1 MSCPRTVN
9 TEIAFPNYCCL
20 CCLQK
25 HGSIKKKWGG
35 SIVKKVSS
43 QNKHYVYMSRGL
55 TRHIRQSEEC
65 AAYYSSNGL
74 SWNRDFNLKSSMLI
88 SGPTTHQQQHQPS
101 SFGLVVTT
109 GNAPVVARHS
119 QSSSSTYRSSSSNS
133 RSQPI
138 QNVVPNMLQAPVN
151 RSTIQEYFREQSST
165 LESLSNNNNRHGTDP
180 DNTTVHNDTNDANE
194 FPMHFDTTDDRPHQT
209 NFSSTHFNDLEKK
222 KESPSQCRLPG
233 LHS

>member
-1 MSCPRTVN
+1 MSRPVN
-9 TEIAFPNYCCL
+9 TIVAKPNYCCL

-25 HGSIKKKWGG
+25 HGSIKKKWKG
-35 SIVKKVSS
+35 SIVKIVSS
-43 QNKHYVYMSRGL
+43 QNKHYVYKCPGL
-55 TRHIRQSEEC
+55 TRHLRQSVVC

-74 SWNRDFNLKSSMLI
+74 SWNRDFNFKSSMLI

-101 SFGLVVTT
+101 SFGLVMTA

-133 RSQPI
+133 QSQPI

-180 DNTTVHNDTNDANE
+180 DNTTTAHNNNNDDNE
-194 FPMHFDTTDDRPHQT
+194 FQMHFDTTD
-209 NFSSTHFNDLEKK
+209 
-222 KESPSQCRLPG
+222 
-233 LHS
+233 

>member
-1 MSCPRTVN
+1 
-9 TEIAFPNYCCL
+9 
-20 CCLQK
+20 
-25 HGSIKKKWGG
+25 
-35 SIVKKVSS
+35 VKKVSS

-180 DNTTVHNDTNDANE
+180 DNTTVHNDTNDASE

-222 KESPSQCRLPG
+222 RKSIPVQTPRPSLLTEIELMDILNQHRAL
-233 LHS
+233 

>member
-1 MSCPRTVN
+1 LYNIYLCRIVHLAFVSFYCSWHPFLPSNTVTNILKKPSETHQHFIMSCPRTVN

-74 SWNRDFNLKSSMLI
+74 SWLHDFKHKSSMLI

-101 SFGLVVTT
+101 SFGLLMT

-119 QSSSSTYRSSSSNS
+119 QSSSTTYRSSSSNS

-151 RSTIQEYFREQSST
+151 RQA
-165 LESLSNNNNRHGTDP
+165 L
-180 DNTTVHNDTNDANE
+180 
-194 FPMHFDTTDDRPHQT
+194 
-209 NFSSTHFNDLEKK
+209 
-222 KESPSQCRLPG
+222 
-233 LHS
+233 